1 MNPEPR
7 PPLRAVSLRYDRARG
22 DAPRVTARGD
32 GELARAILAIARA
45 HDVPVQED
53 PDLVALLA
61 ACDLGEEIPAE
72 LYHAVA
78 ELLVQLYRMNE
89 AMTPGG
95 EGRLAADEPAA

>member
-1 MNPEPR
+1 MSPEPK
-7 PPLRAVSLRYDRARG
+7 PPLRAVSLRYDRARSS
-22 DAPRVTARGD
+22 APRVTAKGD

-61 ACDLGEEIPAE
+61 ACDLGEEIPTE

-78 ELLVQLYRMNE
+78 ELLVHLYRMNA
-89 AMTPGG
+89 AMAPGG
-95 EGRLAADEPAA
+95 EGRLAAGEAAA